1 MCFNFLFSLYACVSC
16 TCTCV
21 IMYVYMY
28 VWMCLVLNCICAC
41 TCVCLRGLCMYINAF
56 SSLVACSVM
65 LIIYCAVTINCPPSF
80 KLRRR
85 WFIKRLLLLFFLSST
100 RMYRVDVLRVI
111 FSNLLKFCINNK
123 LIITNRDV
131 ESIDPASLLSLSV
144 VRLMIVF
151 VDRVLA

>member
-1 MCFNFLFSLYACVSC
+1 MRMSVNVPRIKLY
-16 TCTCV
+16 
-21 IMYVYMY
+21 MYVYMY
-28 VWMCLVLNCICAC
+28 V
-41 TCVCLRGLCMYINAF
+41 CVCVLRGLCVYINAF

-65 LIIYCAVTINCPPSF
+65 LIIYCAVTINCLPSF

-85 WFIKRLLLLFFLSST
+85 WFITRLLLLLFFSST

-111 FSNLLKFCINNK
+111 FSNLLKFYINNK

-144 VRLMIVF
+144 VRLLIVF

>member
-1 MCFNFLFSLYACVSC
+1 MRMSVNVPRIKLY
-16 TCTCV
+16 
-21 IMYVYMY
+21 MYVYMY
-28 VWMCLVLNCICAC
+28 V
-41 TCVCLRGLCMYINAF
+41 CVCVLRALCVYINAF

-65 LIIYCAVTINCPPSF
+65 LIIYCAVTINCLPSF

-85 WFIKRLLLLFFLSST
+85 WFITRLLLLFFFSST

-111 FSNLLKFCINNK
+111 FSNLLKFYINNK

-144 VRLMIVF
+144 VRLLIVF

>member
-1 MCFNFLFSLYACVSC
+1 MRMSVNVPRIKLY
-16 TCTCV
+16 
-21 IMYVYMY
+21 MYVYMY
-28 VWMCLVLNCICAC
+28 VCIC
-41 TCVCLRGLCMYINAF
+41 VLRGLCVYINAF

-65 LIIYCAVTINCPPSF
+65 LIIYCAVTINCLPSF

-85 WFIKRLLLLFFLSST
+85 WFITRLLLLFFFSST

-111 FSNLLKFCINNK
+111 FSNLLKFYINNK

-144 VRLMIVF
+144 VRLLIVF

>member
-1 MCFNFLFSLYACVSC
+1 
-16 TCTCV
+16 
-21 IMYVYMY
+21 
-28 VWMCLVLNCICAC
+28 MCLVLNCICAC

-85 WFIKRLLLLFFLSST
+85 WFNKRLLLLFFLSST

>member
-1 MCFNFLFSLYACVSC
+1 
-16 TCTCV
+16 
-21 IMYVYMY
+21 
-28 VWMCLVLNCICAC
+28 MCLVLNCICMC
-41 TCVCLRGLCMYINAF
+41 TCMCVYVLRGLCVYINAF

-65 LIIYCAVTINCPPSF
+65 LIIYCAVTINCLPSF

-85 WFIKRLLLLFFLSST
+85 WFITRLLLLFFFSST

-111 FSNLLKFCINNK
+111 FSNLLKFYINNK

-144 VRLMIVF
+144 VRLLIVF

>member
-1 MCFNFLFSLYACVSC
+1 MYVYMRMSVNVPRIKLY
-16 TCTCV
+16 
-21 IMYVYMY
+21 MYVYMY
-28 VWMCLVLNCICAC
+28 V
-41 TCVCLRGLCMYINAF
+41 CVCVLRGLCVYINAF

-65 LIIYCAVTINCPPSF
+65 LIIYCAVTINCLPSF

-85 WFIKRLLLLFFLSST
+85 WFITRLLLLFFFSST

-111 FSNLLKFCINNK
+111 FSNLLKFYINNK

-144 VRLMIVF
+144 VRLLIVF

>member
-1 MCFNFLFSLYACVSC
+1 MRMSVNVPRIKLY
-16 TCTCV
+16 
-21 IMYVYMY
+21 MYVYMY
-28 VWMCLVLNCICAC
+28 V
-41 TCVCLRGLCMYINAF
+41 CVCVLRGLCVYINAF

-65 LIIYCAVTINCPPSF
+65 LIIYCAVTINCLPSF

-85 WFIKRLLLLFFLSST
+85 WFITRLLLLFFFSST

-111 FSNLLKFCINNK
+111 FSNLLKFYINNK

-131 ESIDPASLLSLSV
+131 ESIDPASLLSFSV
-144 VRLMIVF
+144 VRLLIVF

>member
-1 MCFNFLFSLYACVSC
+1 MSVNVPRIKLY
-16 TCTCV
+16 
-21 IMYVYMY
+21 MYVYMY
-28 VWMCLVLNCICAC
+28 V
-41 TCVCLRGLCMYINAF
+41 CVCVLRGLCVYINAF

-65 LIIYCAVTINCPPSF
+65 LIIYCAVTINCLPSF

-85 WFIKRLLLLFFLSST
+85 WFITRLLLLFFFSST

-111 FSNLLKFCINNK
+111 FSNLLKFYINNK

-144 VRLMIVF
+144 VRLLIVF

>member
-1 MCFNFLFSLYACVSC
+1 MRMSVNVPRIKLY
-16 TCTCV
+16 
-21 IMYVYMY
+21 MYVYMY
-28 VWMCLVLNCICAC
+28 V
-41 TCVCLRGLCMYINAF
+41 CVCVLRGLCVYINAF

-65 LIIYCAVTINCPPSF
+65 LIIYCAVTINCLPSF

-85 WFIKRLLLLFFLSST
+85 WFITRLLLLFFFSST

-111 FSNLLKFCINNK
+111 FSNLLKFYIYNK

-144 VRLMIVF
+144 VRLLIVF

>member
-1 MCFNFLFSLYACVSC
+1 
-16 TCTCV
+16 
-21 IMYVYMY
+21 MYVYMRMSVNVPRIKLYMY
-28 VWMCLVLNCICAC
+28 V
-41 TCVCLRGLCMYINAF
+41 CVCVLRGLCVYINAF

-65 LIIYCAVTINCPPSF
+65 LIIYCAVTINCLPSF

-85 WFIKRLLLLFFLSST
+85 WFITRLLLLFFFSST

-111 FSNLLKFCINNK
+111 FSNLLKFYINNK

-131 ESIDPASLLSLSV
+131 ESIDPASLLSFSV
-144 VRLMIVF
+144 VRLLIVF

>member
-1 MCFNFLFSLYACVSC
+1 
-16 TCTCV
+16 
-21 IMYVYMY
+21 
-28 VWMCLVLNCICAC
+28 MCLVLNCICTC
-41 TCVCLRGLCMYINAF
+41 TCMCVCVCVYLLCGLCMYINAF

-85 WFIKRLLLLFFLSST
+85 WFITRLLLLLLFFFLSST
-100 RMYRVDVLRVI
+100 RMNRVDVLRVI
-111 FSNLLKFCINNK
+111 FSNLLKFYINNK

-144 VRLMIVF
+144 VRLLIVF

>member
-1 MCFNFLFSLYACVSC
+1 MRMSVNVPRIKLY
-16 TCTCV
+16 
-21 IMYVYMY
+21 MYVYMY
-28 VWMCLVLNCICAC
+28 V
-41 TCVCLRGLCMYINAF
+41 CVCVLRGLCVYINAF

-65 LIIYCAVTINCPPSF
+65 LIIYCAVTINCLPSF

-85 WFIKRLLLLFFLSST
+85 WFITRLLLLFFFSST

-111 FSNLLKFCINNK
+111 FSNLLKFYINNK

-144 VRLMIVF
+144 VRLLIVF

>member
-1 MCFNFLFSLYACVSC
+1 MRMSVNVPRIKLY
-16 TCTCV
+16 
-21 IMYVYMY
+21 MYVYMY
-28 VWMCLVLNCICAC
+28 V
-41 TCVCLRGLCMYINAF
+41 CVCVLRDLCVYINAF

-65 LIIYCAVTINCPPSF
+65 LIIYCAVTINCLPSF

-85 WFIKRLLLLFFLSST
+85 WFITRLLLLFFFSST

-111 FSNLLKFCINNK
+111 FSNLLKFYINNK

-144 VRLMIVF
+144 VRLLIVF